1 MNDAPKALLVT
12 LQPPGVGD
20 HTAQSHLD
28 ELTGLVSTMG
38 IEETRGLVVK
48 HREPHPKLLVGTG
61 KADEIVALAQD
72 FGATLVI
79 FDDDLSPSQQ
89 RNWEE
94 MSGLTVIDRQEVI
107 LEIFSERAFTR
118 EAVLQVGLARMQYS
132 LPRLARS
139 YTNLSRQRG
148 GARGNRG
155 GGEMQLELDRRVILD
170 KIDKLKE
177 ELEKV
182 RRHRDRTRSKR
193 EGNTLPVASIVGY
206 TNAGKSTLLNTFTD
220 AGVLQEDK
228 LFATLDPTTR
238 RTALGGGLEILLTD
252 TVGFIQKL
260 PHHLV
265 DAFRSTLEE
274 AQFSDFLVH
283 VVDASHPDWDV
294 QRKTTLEVLS
304 SLGCGDKPQLLVFNK
319 IDALGGN
326 EVLLRGLEIQ
336 FPGAV
341 FVSLKTGEGVEG
353 LKQALADTL
362 KNLRRPVLYRLPLS
376 RGDLVG
382 YLYKHTQVLRETYTD
397 SAIEITALAPPS
409 AAAAL
414 AEFAA
419 QEALT

>member
-1 MNDAPKALLVT
+1 MDDALKAVLVT
-12 LQPPGVGD
+12 LQPPGLSD
-20 HTAQSHLD
+20 YTAQSHLG
-28 ELTGLVSTMG
+28 ELTGLVNTLG
-38 IEETRGLVVK
+38 IVESRGLVVK
-48 HREPHPKLLVGTG
+48 HREPHPRLLVGSG
-61 KADEIVALAQD
+61 KAEEIVAAALD

-94 MSGLTVIDRQEVI
+94 LSGLTVIDRQEVI

-177 ELEKV
+177 ELDKV

-193 EGNTLPVASIVGY
+193 EGNSLPVVSIVGY
-206 TNAGKSTLLNTFTD
+206 TNAGKSTLLNTLTD

-260 PHHLV
+260 PHHLI

-274 AQFSDFLVH
+274 ARFSDFLVH
-283 VVDASHPDWDV
+283 VVDASHQDWDV
-294 QRKTTLEVLS
+294 QRLTTLEVLT
-304 SLGCGDKPQLLVFNK
+304 SLGCGDKPQVLVFNK
-319 IDALGGN
+319 MDALAEN
-326 EVLLRGLEIQ
+326 EVLRRGLELQ
-336 FPGAV
+336 FPEAV
-341 FVSLKTGEGVEG
+341 FVSLRTGDG
-353 LKQALADTL
+353 LDALKKKLSETL
-362 KNLRRPVLYRLPLS
+362 KTLRRPVLYRLPLN
-376 RGDLVG
+376 RGDLLG
-382 YLYKHTQVLRETYTD
+382 YLYKHTQVLSEAYTET
-397 SAIEITALAPPS
+397 AIDVLAVAPPS

-414 AEFAA
+414 LEFA
-419 QEALT
+419 T

>member
-1 MNDAPKALLVT
+1 MDDALKAVLVT
-12 LQPPGVGD
+12 LQPPGLSD
-20 HTAQSHLD
+20 YTAQSHLG
-28 ELTGLVSTMG
+28 ELTGLVNTLG
-38 IEETRGLVVK
+38 IVESRGLVVK
-48 HREPHPKLLVGTG
+48 HREPHPRLLVGSG
-61 KADEIVALAQD
+61 KAEEIVAAALD

-94 MSGLTVIDRQEVI
+94 LSGLTVIDRQEVI

-177 ELEKV
+177 ELDKV

-193 EGNTLPVASIVGY
+193 EGNSLPVVSIVGY
-206 TNAGKSTLLNTFTD
+206 TNAGKSTLLNTLTD

-260 PHHLV
+260 PHHLI

-274 AQFSDFLVH
+274 ARFSDFLVH
-283 VVDASHPDWDV
+283 VVDASHQDWDV
-294 QRKTTLEVLS
+294 QRLTTLEVLT
-304 SLGCGDKPQLLVFNK
+304 SLGCGDKPQVLVFNK
-319 IDALGGN
+319 MDALAEN
-326 EVLLRGLEIQ
+326 EVLRRGLELQ
-336 FPGAV
+336 FPEAV
-341 FVSLKTGEGVEG
+341 FVSLRTGDGLDALKTKLSE
-353 LKQALADTL
+353 TL
-362 KNLRRPVLYRLPLS
+362 KTLRRPVLYRLPLN
-376 RGDLVG
+376 RGDLLG
-382 YLYKHTQVLRETYTD
+382 YLYKHTQVLSEAYTET
-397 SAIEITALAPPS
+397 AIDVLAVAPPS

-414 AEFAA
+414 LEFA
-419 QEALT
+419 T